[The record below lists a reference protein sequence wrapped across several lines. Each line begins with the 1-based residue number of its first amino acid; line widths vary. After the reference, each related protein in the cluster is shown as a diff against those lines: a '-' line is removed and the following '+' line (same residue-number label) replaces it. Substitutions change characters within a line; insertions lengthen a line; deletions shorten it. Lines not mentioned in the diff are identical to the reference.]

1 MWLTIMSRLVRLPWG
16 PGSGHMAGRHGSS
29 RLNRRN
35 ILTILPV
42 ESTSRRGKA
51 WETTPAS
58 ADIKSE
64 TGSNKLRT
72 INSSKAAKRTEY
84 KPNKVQQADQQN
96 DHTDDRPVYIE
107 CI

>member
-1 MWLTIMSRLVRLPWG
+1 MSRLVRLPLE
-16 PGSGHMAGRHGSS
+16 PGSDHMAGRHGSS
-29 RLNRRN
+29 RLSRRN
-35 ILTILPV
+35 IHTILPA
-42 ESTSRRGKA
+42 ESTSRREKA

-64 TGSNKLRT
+64 TGSNKLRN
-72 INSSKAAKRTEY
+72 INSSKAAKQTEY
-84 KPNKVQQADQQN
+84 KPNKVQQAHQQD